1 MKYMHF
7 NSSCAYAGLA
17 NLLLAY
23 GIDTEDKKIALEM
36 QLPYLF
42 HWEGNKFLAGPMLQ
56 TAYWF
61 NLYLRPHG
69 LEWKEQLISKAAL
82 CAELVKTGPCMFGLS
97 GHAVVFREERDHTFC
112 FLNPKWKDAPGA
124 ETFQLSGDELLAQT
138 GKTVWMGY
146 LSAAPKGQ
154 GTTQRHLQR
163 SAAVLMELKKEI
175 KAFCENAHTKEE
187 QRAAMDL
194 LFRPILLDAAT
205 MLDLLGEAPLRA
217 KLLTLQRAFL
227 DAFRHSSVAQ
237 LDRRISMVLLEDA
250 VLEYR
255 ALIQRKETVLPL

>member
-42 HWEGNKFLAGPMLQ
+42 HRDGNKFLAGPMLQ
-56 TAYWF
+56 TAPWF

-82 CAELVKTGPCMFGLS
+82 CAKLAQTGPCMFGLF
-97 GHAVVFREERDHTFC
+97 GHAVVFQCEKDHSFC
-112 FLNPKWKDAPGA
+112 FLNPKWKDEPGA
-124 ETFQLSGDELLAQT
+124 ETFQLREDELMAQA
-138 GKTVWMGY
+138 GKTVWVGY

-154 GTTQRHLQR
+154 GTARRHLQR
-163 SAAVLMELKKEI
+163 SAAVLMELQKEMED
-175 KAFCENAHTKEE
+175 FCRDTRTKEE

-194 LFRPILLDAAT
+194 LFRPLLLDAVT

-217 KLLTLQRAFL
+217 KLLALQRACL
-227 DAFRHSSVAQ
+227 DAVRHSSVAQ
-237 LDRRISMVLLEDA
+237 LDQRISMTLLEDA

-255 ALIQRKETVLPL
+255 TLIQRKATALP